1 MNRAVKYT
9 LLSLCGGLIVVC
21 IACSF
26 IAGKHVRKGLR
37 CERLEVVIS
46 DSLENGFVSEADVKT
61 FLDKSRVHYMGLPL
75 DSLDLVNMEKV
86 IDSRS
91 AVLKSHAFVTKDGTL
106 HIKVTQRKPV
116 VRFQKKDGGFYAD
129 AEGYIFPLQ
138 NSYSSHVQ
146 IIDGHIPLA
155 ANSGYKG
162 GITDPKEKEWFDKV
176 MNLINYMEDSRTWK
190 DKIVQ
195 IHVAENGDMT
205 LIPRE
210 GKERFIFG
218 PPTDIEEKF
227 EKLGMYYKAVIPEK
241 GQDTYRSVDLR
252 YRGQLICK

>member
-1 MNRAVKYT
+1 MNRTLKYI
-9 LLSLCGGLIVVC
+9 LLGLCGGLLLICIV
-21 IACSF
+21 CSF
-26 IAGKHVRKGLR
+26 IAGKHVRKALK
-37 CERLEVVIS
+37 CERLEVIIS
-46 DSLENGFVSEADVKT
+46 DSLENGFVSKADIKT
-61 FLDKSRVHYMGLPL
+61 YLDKGLVHYIGQPL
-75 DSLDLVNMEKV
+75 DSLDLVKMENV

-91 AVLKSHAFVTKDGTL
+91 AVLKSHAYVTKDGTL
-106 HIKVTQRKPV
+106 HINVTQRKPV

-138 NSYSSHVQ
+138 NSYASHVQ
-146 IIDGHIPLA
+146 IVDGNIPLA

-162 GITDPKEKEWFDKV
+162 EISDPKEKEWFSNV
-176 MNLINYMEDSRTWK
+176 MALINYMENSKTWK

-195 IHVAENGDMT
+195 IHVAENNDLM

-218 PPTDIEEKF
+218 APEDIQEKF
-227 EKLGMYYKAVIPEK
+227 EKISLYYKAVIPEK

-252 YRGQLICK
+252 YKDQLICK